1 MEWEKYSHTPEI
13 WDVRKSLKTRVV
25 STYAFFC
32 PLFCISAKVETTE
45 SLTDP
50 LHIVLAALIIVI
62 KHDLLFVCSLDL
74 LRKRTKKQLNNNII
88 VIIIILCSY
97 YLNQK
102 ATNVS

>member
-50 LHIVLAALIIVI
+50 LHIVLAALIIV
-62 KHDLLFVCSLDL
+62 LLNMIYFLSVHLTSLE
-74 LRKRTKKQLNNNII
+74 KE
-88 VIIIILCSY
+88 
-97 YLNQK
+97 QK
-102 ATNVS
+102 SN